1 MDVPEFAVPEFAP
14 EFGPGVLRVA
24 LMDVPEFSKS
34 PLDAAARGRRGA
46 GDQPNLLEQALH
58 PQRICPSICEFLG
71 EMVHAG
77 TAPRWSHSR
86 PGLQEKRVAFARS
99 DQTPT
104 KHRSGGRVRLLFFR
118 LSYIVL
124 IRTDGR
130 AVHFDV

>member
-1 MDVPEFAVPEFAP
+1 MDVPEF
-14 EFGPGVLRVA
+14 VA
-24 LMDVPEFSKS
+24 LPRKVAFRCGRK
-34 PLDAAARGRRGA
+34 GRRGA

-86 PGLQEKRVAFARS
+86 PGLQQKRVAFARS

-104 KHRSGGRVRLLFFR
+104 KHRRDGRVRLLFFR